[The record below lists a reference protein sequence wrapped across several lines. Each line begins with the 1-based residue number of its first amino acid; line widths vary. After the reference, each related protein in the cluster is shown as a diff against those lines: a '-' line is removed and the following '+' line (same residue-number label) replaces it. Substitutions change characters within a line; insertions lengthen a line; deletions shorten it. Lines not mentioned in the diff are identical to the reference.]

1 MPRPTSYPTPSTNIH
16 GGLPTNKGVLCNCIA
31 TMMREDKSCPGCH
44 YNHPEYSPQ
53 LKVHQ
58 EVVCPALAKHGYLC
72 RKDVTASANFVYQFN
87 TKFPKIPDQS
97 CTNKPVAKIVS
108 DDKASDHI
116 SARRVHSLSI
126 PIPPLDPSVPPAPIE
141 KNLLLLQ

>member
-1 MPRPTSYPTPSTNIH
+1 
-16 GGLPTNKGVLCNCIA
+16 
-31 TMMREDKSCPGCH
+31 MMREDKYCPGCH
-44 YNHPEYSPQ
+44 FNHPKDSPR
-53 LKVHQ
+53 LKIYK
-58 EVVCPALAKHGYLC
+58 EVGCPELANHGYLC
-72 RKDVTASANFVYQFN
+72 RKDVTASANVVYQFN

-97 CTNKPVAKIVS
+97 CTNKPVAKRVS

-141 KNLLLLQ
+141 KNIIFLKNQAAPIPTYNGYSDVYSSDLEH